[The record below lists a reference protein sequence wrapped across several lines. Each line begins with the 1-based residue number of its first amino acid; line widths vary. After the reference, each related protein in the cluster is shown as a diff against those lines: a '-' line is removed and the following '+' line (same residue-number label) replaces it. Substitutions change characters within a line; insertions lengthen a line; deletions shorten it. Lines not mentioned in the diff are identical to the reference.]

1 MKQTTATKSEETNV
15 QSDLEARNS
24 YPKKIRN
31 DDRVWTAMQNRK
43 PLANFWV
50 TYAVISTGDENA
62 KKLVPGKK
70 NLWKVNLS
78 ADDISKSGT
87 RRYALHKAENWRAS
101 NERKKKRK
109 QNKTRMQSWKLVPW
123 RVPKNSSRFSQHWWR
138 ECNPQSRSQ
147 GIEHKDWGRKGGKEM
162 KAWVQ
167 SKRGQKRASAE
178 LQRDEQKWCA
188 KQQQEQQRC

>member
-31 DDRVWTAMQNRK
+31 DDRVWAAMQNRK
-43 PLANFWV
+43 PPANFWV
-50 TYAVISTGDENA
+50 TSAVISTGDENA

-70 NLWKVNLS
+70 NLRKANFS

-101 NERKKKRK
+101 KERRKEKKERQNEKAILKISTVKSSEK
-109 QNKTRMQSWKLVPW
+109 LQPILSALGTRMQST
-123 RVPKNSSRFSQHWWR
+123 
-138 ECNPQSRSQ
+138 
-147 GIEHKDWGRKGGKEM
+147 I
-162 KAWVQ
+162 
-167 SKRGQKRASAE
+167 
-178 LQRDEQKWCA
+178 
-188 KQQQEQQRC
+188 